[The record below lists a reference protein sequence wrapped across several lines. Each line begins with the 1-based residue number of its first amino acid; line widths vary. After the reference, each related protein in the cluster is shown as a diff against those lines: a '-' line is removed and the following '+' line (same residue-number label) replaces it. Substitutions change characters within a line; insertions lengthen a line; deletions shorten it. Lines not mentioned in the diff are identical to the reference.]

1 MRRSFQD
8 QLGDDVVLNFP
19 PKRIISLVP
28 SISEYLIDIGAPV
41 IGRTK
46 FCVHPTERVKE
57 IQVIGGTKN
66 FRLDAID
73 LLEPDLIIGNKEE
86 NYQEG
91 IQALKNKYP
100 VWMSDIYSIHDA
112 LVMMKE
118 LALVVDKE
126 ANAKSIIHSVENRW
140 QSIYASQTSKRVLYL
155 IWRDPWMVAG
165 KRTYID
171 SMLNH
176 IGYTNACE
184 LERYPILE
192 DLDISNSNVDVIM
205 LSSEPYPFRQKHIQE
220 LKELCPHASIQMVN
234 GEFYSWYGT
243 RVLKMNHL

>member
-8 QLGDDVVLNFP
+8 QVGEDVELNFP

-28 SISEYLIDIGAPV
+28 SITEYLIDIGAPV

-46 FCVHPTERVKE
+46 FCVHPAEEVKE

-66 FRLDAID
+66 FRLEAID
-73 LLEPDLIIGNKEE
+73 HLQPDLIIGNKEE

-91 IQALKNKYP
+91 IQALKSKYP
-100 VWMSDIYSIHDA
+100 VWISDIYTIHDA

-118 LALVVDKE
+118 LALIVDKE
-126 ANAKSIIHSVENRW
+126 ANAKSIIQTVENRW
-140 QSIYASQTSKRVLYL
+140 QLIHASQTSKRVLYL

-165 KRTYID
+165 KQTYID

-176 IGYTNACE
+176 IGNTNACVQ
-184 LERYPILE
+184 ERYPAME
-192 DLDISNSNVDVIM
+192 DLDISNSDVDVIM

-220 LKELCPHASIQMVN
+220 LKELCPYASIQLAN

-243 RVLKMNHL
+243 RVLKANP

>member
-8 QLGDDVVLNFP
+8 QVGEDVELNFP

-28 SISEYLIDIGAPV
+28 SITEYLIDIGAPV

-46 FCVHPTERVKE
+46 FCVHPAEEVKE

-66 FRLDAID
+66 FRLEAID
-73 LLEPDLIIGNKEE
+73 HLQPDLIIGNKEE

-91 IQALKNKYP
+91 IQALKSKYP
-100 VWMSDIYSIHDA
+100 VWISDIYTIHDA

-118 LALVVDKE
+118 LALIVDKE
-126 ANAKSIIHSVENRW
+126 ANAKSIIQTVENRW
-140 QSIYASQTSKRVLYL
+140 QLIHASQTSKRVLYL

-165 KRTYID
+165 KQTYID

-176 IGYTNACE
+176 VGYTNACVQ
-184 LERYPILE
+184 ERYPAME
-192 DLDISNSNVDVIM
+192 DLDISNSDVDVIM

-220 LKELCPHASIQMVN
+220 LKELCPYASIQLAN

-243 RVLKMNHL
+243 RVLKANP

>member
-8 QLGDDVVLNFP
+8 QVGEDVELNFP

-28 SISEYLIDIGAPV
+28 SITEYLIDIGAPV

-46 FCVHPTERVKE
+46 FCVHPAEEVKE

-66 FRLDAID
+66 FRLEAID
-73 LLEPDLIIGNKEE
+73 HLQPDLIIGNKEE

-91 IQALKNKYP
+91 IQALKSKYP
-100 VWMSDIYSIHDA
+100 VWISDIYTIHDA

-118 LALVVDKE
+118 LALIVDKE
-126 ANAKSIIHSVENRW
+126 ANAKSIIQTVENRW
-140 QSIYASQTSKRVLYL
+140 QLIHASQTSKRVLYL

-165 KRTYID
+165 KQTYID

-176 IGYTNACE
+176 VGYTNACVQ
-184 LERYPILE
+184 ERYPAME
-192 DLDISNSNVDVIM
+192 DLDISNSDVDVIM

-220 LKELCPHASIQMVN
+220 LKELCPYSSIQLAN

-243 RVLKMNHL
+243 RVLKANP

>member
-8 QLGDDVVLNFP
+8 QVGEDVELNFP

-28 SISEYLIDIGAPV
+28 SITEYLIDIGAPV

-46 FCVHPTERVKE
+46 FCVHPAEEVKE

-66 FRLDAID
+66 FRLEAID
-73 LLEPDLIIGNKEE
+73 HLQPDLIIGNKEE

-91 IQALKNKYP
+91 IQALKSKYP
-100 VWMSDIYSIHDA
+100 VWMSDIYTIHDA

-118 LALVVDKE
+118 LALIVDKE
-126 ANAKSIIHSVENRW
+126 ANAKSIIQTVENRW
-140 QSIYASQTSKRVLYL
+140 QLIHASQTSKRVLYL

-165 KRTYID
+165 KQTYID

-176 IGYTNACE
+176 VGYTNACVQ
-184 LERYPILE
+184 ERYPAME
-192 DLDISNSNVDVIM
+192 DLDISNSDVDVIM

-220 LKELCPHASIQMVN
+220 LKELCPYASIQLAN

-243 RVLKMNHL
+243 RVLKANP